1 MEVETA
7 ETVSCGMARVF
18 PAKELMFQIFFGDQE
33 LSPFL
38 SWEGD
43 TAWANATVRAM
54 ETGDQE
60 LSCLVSLG
68 PMEQKT
74 RELVHVYSKLP
85 ASSLPR
91 KGSLPLK
98 TSAVKPWGLSDQCRQ
113 IGNLH
118 RDRSFSQPSSCLRRP
133 FSSNA

>member
-1 MEVETA
+1 MIYHDFPPFFPFPYSLAEFSQHPQIWASPLLEVGTA
-7 ETVSCGMARVF
+7 EIVSCEMARVF
-18 PAKELMFQIFFGDQE
+18 PAKEVTFQMFLGDQE

-68 PMEQKT
+68 SMEQKT
-74 RELVHVYSKLP
+74 REPVHVYSKFP
-85 ASSLPR
+85 ASSLPHE
-91 KGSLPLK
+91 GSLPLK
-98 TSAVKPWGLSDQCRQ
+98 TSAIKPW
-113 IGNLH
+113 
-118 RDRSFSQPSSCLRRP
+118 
-133 FSSNA
+133 

>member
-1 MEVETA
+1 MIYHGFPPFFPCPHLLAEFSQHPKIWVSPVMEAETA
-7 ETVSCGMARVF
+7 ETVSCTIARVF
-18 PAKELMFQIFFGDQE
+18 PAKELMFQIFLGDQE

-54 ETGDQE
+54 ETGDHE
-60 LSCLVSLG
+60 LSCRVSLG

-85 ASSLPR
+85 ASSLPF
-91 KGSLPLK
+91 SALK
-98 TSAVKPWGLSDQCRQ
+98 NVCSKA
-113 IGNLH
+113 
-118 RDRSFSQPSSCLRRP
+118 LRI
-133 FSSNA
+133 S